1 MKSKDSK
8 NGTVI
13 SGAITIRN
21 PRVTDIDSIFKLT
34 NKMADKGLMLHR
46 SKLKIVE
53 MINDFLVAVNERD
66 EVVGCGA
73 FSLLWTDLGE
83 VKALAVEDGYQGR
96 GIGKALV
103 KALLEK
109 GRALRVPEVIT
120 LTYQVEF
127 FKKLGFVET
136 DKEKFPKKIWREC
149 LECPKLENC
158 DEVALHLFL
167 V

>member
-1 MKSKDSK
+1 MKS
-8 NGTVI
+8 NV
-13 SGAITIRN
+13 SGSSNITIRK
-21 PRVTDIDSIFKLT
+21 PTVRDIDPIFKLT
-34 NKMADKGLMLHR
+34 NRMADRGLMLHR

-66 EVVGCGA
+66 GVVGCGA

-83 VKALAVEDGYQGR
+83 VKALAVEDEYQGR
-96 GIGKALV
+96 GIGRSLV
-103 KALLEK
+103 LALLEK
-109 GRALRVPEVIT
+109 GRELRVPEVIT
-120 LTYQVEF
+120 LTYQVDF
-127 FKKLGFVET
+127 FKRLGFVET

-167 V
+167 F